1 MDEWRRGGGSQQK
14 QNHRLNLTESEFFAK
29 SKKIGAN
36 PNHINE
42 LAFFIS
48 THLCYKSLLKFQI
61 DAYKYHIYKQICS
74 FTTKLFAYS

>member
-48 THLCYKSLLKFQI
+48 THLCYKSLLNLNDVIFKPKTWQ
-61 DAYKYHIYKQICS
+61 
-74 FTTKLFAYS
+74 TN

>member
-48 THLCYKSLLKFQI
+48 TPLCYKSLLNLNDVIFKPKTWQ
-61 DAYKYHIYKQICS
+61 
-74 FTTKLFAYS
+74 TN

>member
-1 MDEWRRGGGSQQK
+1 MVKWMSGERGGSQQK

-48 THLCYKSLLKFQI
+48 THLCYKSLLNLNGVIFKPKTWQ
-61 DAYKYHIYKQICS
+61 
-74 FTTKLFAYS
+74 TN

>member
-48 THLCYKSLLKFQI
+48 THICYKSLLNLNGVIFKPKTWQ
-61 DAYKYHIYKQICS
+61 
-74 FTTKLFAYS
+74 TN

>member
-48 THLCYKSLLKFQI
+48 TPLCYKSLLNLNGVIFKPKTWQ
-61 DAYKYHIYKQICS
+61 
-74 FTTKLFAYS
+74 TN